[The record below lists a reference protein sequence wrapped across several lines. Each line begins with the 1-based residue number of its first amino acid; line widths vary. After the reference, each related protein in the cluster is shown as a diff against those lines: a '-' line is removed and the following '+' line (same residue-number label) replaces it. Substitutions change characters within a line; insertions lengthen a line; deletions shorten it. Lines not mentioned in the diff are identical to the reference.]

1 MQGHLSDRE
10 YRDLQANY
18 ISNNM
23 KTREGFTLVE
33 LTVAILIAI
42 ILVTVVVQLFRRSVV
57 DASKWTEA
65 RSMMGTVASAVKA
78 YAAEK
83 EQAPP
88 SGGFAN
94 WGAQLGFRAEDF
106 KGTYFD
112 SDSIT
117 IDSVSYNPKETPPL
131 QFKIKGESIFLSP
144 SWCILDHDGKWTWED

>member
-1 MQGHLSDRE
+1 
-10 YRDLQANY
+10 
-18 ISNNM
+18 
-23 KTREGFTLVE
+23 
-33 LTVAILIAI
+33 
-42 ILVTVVVQLFRRSVV
+42 
-57 DASKWTEA
+57 
-65 RSMMGTVASAVKA
+65 MMGTVASAVKA

-94 WGAQLGFRAEDF
+94 WGVQLGFRAEDF
-106 KGTYFD
+106 EGTYFD